1 MTKEE
6 APTVRSL
13 PEAGK
18 AQRARK
24 MTKSGTSYF
33 PFSGFNNWG
42 RDSAK
47 ISRQETLHGQ
57 MNGVLSGQAGMLVV
71 LFTTLIFLRRYL
83 FRLHSYQPLKE
94 ALS

>member
-1 MTKEE
+1 M
-6 APTVRSL
+6 RSL